1 MTNSIP
7 PSPGGILLD
16 VNGIGISFGGL
27 KAVQN
32 FTLKMPR
39 GCLYGLIGP
48 NGAGKTTIFN
58 LLTGVY
64 QAQRGTITLDGQRVE
79 ALAPHKIAA
88 AGLSR
93 TFQNIRLFGD
103 LTVLDNVKLA
113 CHLRGRH
120 GIWSTVLRMPGFLAQ
135 EKAITTR
142 AMEMLDVFG
151 LGHLAGEQARNL
163 PYGDQRRLEICRAL
177 ATEPKVLLLDEPAA
191 GMNPSEKRSLAGTI
205 TTIRE
210 RFGLAVLLIEHDMGL
225 VMDICHNITVL
236 DHGEVISVGT
246 PRQVQDDPK
255 VVEAYLGAPDAGMQA
270 EPDHGGTKVMQTNGH
285 GGGGGSGDAP
295 AGGSHGTA

>member
-1 MTNSIP
+1 MSN
-7 PSPGGILLD
+7 LLD
-16 VNGIGISFGGL
+16 VAGIGISFGGL

-32 FTLKMPR
+32 FSLSMPK

-48 NGAGKTTIFN
+48 NGAGKTTVFN

-64 QAQRGTITLDGQRVE
+64 RAQTGTITLDGVRVE
-79 ALAPHKIAA
+79 GLPPHQIAA

-113 CHLRGRH
+113 CHLRGSH
-120 GIWSTVLRMPGFLAQ
+120 SMLATMLRTAGFQAQ
-135 EKAITTR
+135 EGAITAR
-142 AMEMLDVFG
+142 AMDMLGVFG
-151 LGHLAGEQARNL
+151 LERLAGEQARNL

-191 GMNPSEKRSLAGTI
+191 GMNPSEKKSLAETI
-205 TTIRE
+205 RQIRE

-225 VMDICHNITVL
+225 VMEICQQITVL
-236 DHGEVISVGT
+236 DHGEVIAVGT
-246 PRQVQDDPK
+246 PEQVQSNPK
-255 VVEAYLGAPDAGMQA
+255 VIEAYLGAA
-270 EPDHGGTKVMQTNGH
+270 EPAAADAVEAGGAAAASSAGGTH
-285 GGGGGSGDAP
+285 GA
-295 AGGSHGTA
+295 A

>member
-1 MTNSIP
+1 MSN
-7 PSPGGILLD
+7 LLD
-16 VNGIGISFGGL
+16 VSGIGISFGGL

-32 FTLKMPR
+32 FSLSMPK

-48 NGAGKTTIFN
+48 NGAGKTTVFN

-64 QAQRGTITLDGQRVE
+64 RAQTGTITLDGVRVE
-79 ALAPHKIAA
+79 GLPPHQIAA

-113 CHLRGRH
+113 CHLRGSH
-120 GIWSTVLRMPGFLAQ
+120 SMLGTMLRTAGFQAQ
-135 EKAITTR
+135 EGAITAR
-142 AMEMLDVFG
+142 AMDMLGVFG
-151 LGHLAGEQARNL
+151 LERLAGEQARNL

-191 GMNPSEKRSLAGTI
+191 GMNPSEKKSLAETI
-205 TTIRE
+205 RQIRE

-225 VMDICHNITVL
+225 VMDICQQITVL
-236 DHGEVISVGT
+236 DHGEVIAVGT
-246 PRQVQDDPK
+246 PEQVQSNPK
-255 VVEAYLGAPDAGMQA
+255 VIEAYLGAA
-270 EPDHGGTKVMQTNGH
+270 EPAAADAVEAAGGTH
-285 GGGGGSGDAP
+285 GA
-295 AGGSHGTA
+295 A